1 MGGRGWQRR
10 RTRRLFFYHATTGAW
25 QTVVMSVQGLPDLFT
40 SQAGAFSTFY
50 DSIGGRTG
58 LLGLLGYMV
67 VVFGVAA
74 GAELIFRRLTRNW
87 RILPPA
93 DPENIT
99 LRETVQLLAQ
109 RLTTQ
114 VVAVIVFVL
123 AARMTG
129 MLILPETLVPT
140 VQLVG
145 LYLIGFPRFMLA
157 IAFFMFAP
165 MNPEYRLL
173 NVDTKHARA
182 FCFHQFWI
190 AVLIGF
196 SGAILTF
203 NANNGLPM
211 GASGLGFWLN
221 LALYIYLIAIFWR
234 YREGGISMMRG
245 SDPDVTPME
254 ERAAQLYPYA
264 ISGFL
269 SPYGGSAGSSSATV
283 IWNCSPARR
292 TTKPCCC

>member
-1 MGGRGWQRR
+1 MKYRVQLAQACAIMFVLICTALPVQAQFDLGGSTTVQD
-10 RTRRLFFYHATTGAW
+10 TPTLPDPLTAEAANALISRLSDTEVRALLLDQLNVQAAATAQDVGGSSEFLYHATTGAW
-25 QTVVMSVQGLPDLFT
+25 QTVVTAVQRLPNLFT
-40 SQAGAFSTFY
+40 SQASTFSNFF

-58 LLGLLGYMV
+58 LLGLLDYMV

-74 GAELIFRRLTRNW
+74 GVELIFRRLTRNW
-87 RILPPA
+87 HILPPA

-99 LRETVQLLAQ
+99 LRETLQLLGQ

-123 AARMTG
+123 AARTTG

-173 NVDTKHARA
+173 SVDTKHARA
-182 FCFHQFWI
+182 FCFHQF
-190 AVLIGF
+190 
-196 SGAILTF
+196 
-203 NANNGLPM
+203 
-211 GASGLGFWLN
+211 
-221 LALYIYLIAIFWR
+221 
-234 YREGGISMMRG
+234 
-245 SDPDVTPME
+245 
-254 ERAAQLYPYA
+254 
-264 ISGFL
+264 
-269 SPYGGSAGSSSATV
+269 
-283 IWNCSPARR
+283 
-292 TTKPCCC
+292 